1 MPPEPAYTHVSTLR
15 YLDSRGKLHETMP
28 LLGSLTDRARGL
40 TADPFAP
47 ASDGVRDHFI
57 NAYVTALEKNLA

>member
-1 MPPEPAYTHVSTLR
+1 
-15 YLDSRGKLHETMP
+15 MP

-40 TADPFAP
+40 TADPLAP
-47 ASDGVRDHFI
+47 AGDGVRGHFI